1 MAAGIKEVGKTD
13 CNLEKECFTR
23 VTTILKESGDKDNC
37 KIYDMCCFYHKRQ
50 IIKNLQ
56 VAQENHKLCDTE

>member
-37 KIYDMCCFYHKRQ
+37 KIYDMCCFT
-50 IIKNLQ
+50 IK
-56 VAQENHKLCDTE
+56 DR